1 MQRRHFK
8 QPVPP
13 DQWLTEEAERLR
25 KEAQGA
31 RPGVEREELIR
42 RARQLETVAH
52 FDEWLT
58 SGSSG
63 AQVSA

>member
-1 MQRRHFK
+1 
-8 QPVPP
+8 
-13 DQWLTEEAERLR
+13 
-25 KEAQGA
+25 
-31 RPGVEREELIR
+31 VEREELIR